1 MMDMEKEILRR
12 FQEDYPS
19 SAQVRGG
26 RALRKGGWQ
35 RIFPEIERDPR
46 IKDDFISAAEDLE
59 KKGVLSIRWARH
71 RRGDRIEALYLEDP
85 RRLHELLDLPT
96 PEQQREESLG
106 LLDVFRREVGP
117 PEAAHSGGAPPAVSH
132 LSASSKAT
140 SPPSSSLSADFLP
153 NLLEHLQGRL
163 EAFIPTPC
171 GEPEKLRDLLTLLK
185 ADRGMIAELPIRAL
199 SVRLYRDSKRLEA
212 LLPEADRLAMAAAG
226 ERLSTR
232 FGLARNYPQAGLRG
246 YLELVMSDGQAWK
259 LKGESVFLG
268 PELVDRIALLSADRP
283 VLIVENKETFMTLP
297 AADCGFAGL
306 LYGGG
311 HLNPSA
317 TALIRRVEHS
327 GIELHYFGDLDPDGL
342 LIFQEAEK
350 LLTGPLLPWHMDA
363 KTYLRYVEYGYPL
376 SEGSL
381 ARLAQLRPGHF
392 DELAALIGSHGRGV
406 EQEVIDAVG

>member
-59 KKGVLSIRWARH
+59 KKGVLSIRWGRH
-71 RRGDRIEALYLEDP
+71 RRGDRIEALYLENP
-85 RRLHELLDLPT
+85 RLLHDLLGLPT
-96 PEQQREESLG
+96 PEEQREESLR
-106 LLDVFRREVGP
+106 LLAAFRREDP
-117 PEAAHSGGAPPAVSH
+117 PVQ
-132 LSASSKAT
+132 
-140 SPPSSSLSADFLP
+140 SPPQSLPQKDVDFLP
-153 NLLEHLQGRL
+153 NLLDHLRGRL

-171 GEPEKLRDLLTLLK
+171 GEPEKLRDLLILLK
-185 ADRGMIAELPIRAL
+185 ADRGMTAELPIRAL

-226 ERLSTR
+226 EKLSAR
-232 FGLARNYPQAGLRG
+232 FGLARNYPLAGLRG
-246 YLELVMSDGQAWK
+246 DLELVMSDGQAWK
-259 LKGESVFLG
+259 LKGESLFIG
-268 PELVDRIALLSADRP
+268 PDLVDRIALLSADGP

-297 AADCGFAGL
+297 ATDCGFAGL

-311 HLNPSA
+311 HLNPAA
-317 TALIRRVEHS
+317 TDLIRRVEHS

-350 LLTGPLLPWHMDA
+350 LLTSPLLPWHMDA
-363 KTYLRYVEYGYPL
+363 DTYLRYVEYGYPL

-381 ARLAQLRPGHF
+381 ARLAQLRPGRF
-392 DELAALIGSHGRGV
+392 DELAGLIGSHGRGV
-406 EQEVIDAVG
+406 EQEVIDAAG